1 MAPFEHRNHA
11 RKPGT
16 LVLLGAIY
24 AGLAGLVFIVDAAPW
39 LMAALALPTLPA
51 LRDFWRDHASGLR
64 LDDATLS
71 WFSGTRSGE
80 VALARIV
87 KVRFDRRFD
96 FSTRVS
102 VVTGK
107 GRPLRLPP
115 EALGRVSDLATALQ
129 ARGVAVEHNPFSIL

>member
-1 MAPFEHRNHA
+1 MAPLEVRNHA

-16 LVLLGAIY
+16 LALLGAIY
-24 AGLAGLVFIVDAAPW
+24 AGLAGLVFVFDAAPW
-39 LMAALALPTLPA
+39 LMVALAVPTLPA
-51 LRDFWRDHASGLR
+51 LLDFWRDQASGLH

-71 WFSGTRSGE
+71 WFSGSRSGA
-80 VALARIV
+80 VALERIE

-102 VVTGK
+102 VVTGR

-115 EALGRVSDLATALQ
+115 EALGHASELATALQ
-129 ARGVAVEHNPFSIL
+129 ARGITVERNPFSIL

>member
-1 MAPFEHRNHA
+1 MAPFKVRNHA
-11 RKPGT
+11 RKPAT

-24 AGLAGLVFIVDAAPW
+24 GVLTGLVFIIDAAPW

-51 LRDFWRDHASGLR
+51 LLDYWRDHPSGLT

-71 WFSGTRSGE
+71 WFSGARSGE
-80 VALARIV
+80 VALERID

-107 GRPLRLPP
+107 ERRLRVPP
-115 EALGRVSDLATALQ
+115 EAVGRPSDLASALQ
-129 ARGVAVEHNPFSIL
+129 ARGVAVERNPFSIL